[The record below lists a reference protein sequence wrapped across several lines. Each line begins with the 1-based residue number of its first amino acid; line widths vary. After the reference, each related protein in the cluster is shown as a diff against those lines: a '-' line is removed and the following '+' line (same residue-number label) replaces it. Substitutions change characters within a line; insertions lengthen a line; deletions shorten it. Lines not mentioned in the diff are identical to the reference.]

1 MSMILIFLGPP
12 GAGKG
17 TQAQRAAKEFSLAH
31 ISTGDMLRKEVREG
45 TELGLAAKRVMD
57 AGELVS
63 DEIILGMVK
72 NRLNEPD
79 CANGALFDG
88 FPRTI
93 KQAEALCDIAKI
105 DLAVNIDV
113 PAERIVER
121 LSARRF
127 CHECKA
133 TPHARDASDGK
144 CPVCGAPVVQRDD
157 DKEETVRNRL
167 AVYDSQTKPLID
179 FFEAR
184 GILKTLDGD
193 RDIAVISQDI
203 SAALRP
209 LAGNS
214 GPSAQ

>member
-1 MSMILIFLGPP
+1 MSMLLVFLGPP

-17 TQAQRAAKEFSLAH
+17 TQAQKIAKEFSLAH

-45 TELGLAAKRVMD
+45 TELGARAKRIMEQ
-57 AGELVS
+57 GELVS
-63 DEIILGMVK
+63 DEIILGMVE
-72 NRLNEPD
+72 NRLKEPD

-88 FPRTI
+88 FPRTL
-93 KQAEALCDIAKI
+93 KQAEALSGLVEL

-133 TPHARDASDGK
+133 TPNARDCKDGK
-144 CPVCGAPVVQRDD
+144 CPNCGASVVQRDD

-167 AVYDSQTKPLID
+167 MVYDAQTKPLID
-179 FFEAR
+179 FFGER
-184 GILKTLDGD
+184 GILKTFDGD
-193 RDIAVISQDI
+193 RDIGVIYEDI
-203 SAALRP
+203 AEALRS
-209 LAGNS
+209 LK
-214 GPSAQ
+214 

>member
-1 MSMILIFLGPP
+1 MSMILVFLGPP

-17 TQAQRAAKEFSLAH
+17 TQAQRIAKEFALAH

-45 TELGLAAKRVMD
+45 TELGLAAKRIME

-79 CANGALFDG
+79 CENGALFDG

-93 KQAEALCDIAKI
+93 AQAEALCGITNVS
-105 DLAVNIDV
+105 LAVNIDV
-113 PAERIVER
+113 PSERIVTR

-133 TPHARDASDGK
+133 TPNVRDCKDGK
-144 CPVCGAPVVQRDD
+144 CPVCGASVVQRDD

-167 AVYDSQTKPLID
+167 SVYDAQTKPLID

-184 GILKTLDGD
+184 KLLKTVDGD
-193 RDIAVISQDI
+193 RDIEVINQDI
-203 SAALRP
+203 AAALRS
-209 LAGNS
+209 L
-214 GPSAQ
+214 